1 MAWTFF
7 LYILGVKTKT
17 QFKEKMYRFLTYVP
31 DIDSA
36 LNDFWNVNEHKVKFW
51 YKDRQKDDDI
61 IISASPEF
69 LLKPICE
76 RLGIKNLMA
85 SKVDKHTGLYD
96 GENCWGEEKVKRLYE
111 KFPNAK
117 CEEFYSDSLSD
128 TPLAELADKA
138 MIIRE
143 NELIEFANKC
153 KYDSYSKDKIVK
165 LTADIDVSGS
175 DFKGISYFAGTFDG
189 GSHIISGFNVDY
201 KGSDFGFFRY
211 IAESGFITNLNISGS
226 INVTGS
232 QENIGG
238 IAGVNKGVINESS
251 FSGKVNASTATGAIA
266 GYNHENA
273 KIVSCTSDA
282 DILATNQ
289 TGGIAGVNDGLISS
303 CTSKSRVNTQELD
316 TTLDI
321 GGVDVGTLNLTQNVI
336 DRNDMGGIAGEST
349 GIISDCVNYGKI
361 GFAHTGY
368 NVGGIAGKQS
378 GKVITCSNEGEIYGR
393 KDVGGIVGQAE
404 PDIESEY
411 LNDRVDDVQSSIDII
426 NSTLNNMSSSMNNAS
441 SDVKSYTENIID
453 QYKELLDKLQDK
465 LNGNNDNDE
474 KIEDFVD
481 DISKDIENSTVADD
495 IHGLADTVDSEIR
508 TIADSIERI
517 SAQIKNIG
525 NTVTETM
532 DVVTSDD
539 NYIEDI
545 SSADS
550 AQNSDGVIAKSVNRG
565 AVHGDINAG
574 GIAGTMNVEYD
585 VDPEY
590 DLDITETTNV
600 RLRSTVSDVVIYCIN
615 YGEVN
620 SKKDC
625 AGGIV
630 GLQELGL
637 VYGSEGYG
645 TVKSET
651 GNYAGGIAG
660 NSASAITDSYSLCN
674 VESEDYTG
682 GICGK
687 GYTMQNCIS
696 IPAILGDGEAK
707 GSLAGIIESDG
718 EVSTNIFVNDIYG
731 GIDDINYSGK
741 ADSASYEAVM
751 AMENIPDGFHR
762 VTLVFKAD
770 GNVIDT
776 KNIAYNANLGVSE
789 LPSIPDKDG
798 FYAQWPENIVSKPIL
813 QNTVVE
819 AEYHVWIESVAGD
832 IASQND
838 KPLFIAEGK
847 FYDDNKITL
856 SKCDTDNLSGDIEY
870 SYAWKMRGTDVKDKG
885 TKTCHFYIK
894 NTLGSS
900 EVWYR
905 DNADSG
911 WVKADA
917 KEHGSYMT
925 AEIPYEADF
934 AVIHKESSNMIYYIC
949 GGAAACII
957 VLAVIIIKKRKKR
970 NK

>member
-1 MAWTFF
+1 MTMKKYLKKRIIPAG
-7 LYILGVKTKT
+7 LSLILIIMTVISI
-17 QFKEKMYRFLTYVP
+17 MPINV
-31 DIDSA
+31 SA
-36 LNDFWNVNEHKVKFW
+36 E
-51 YKDRQKDDDI
+51 
-61 IISASPEF
+61 
-69 LLKPICE
+69 
-76 RLGIKNLMA
+76 
-85 SKVDKHTGLYD
+85 
-96 GENCWGEEKVKRLYE
+96 
-111 KFPNAK
+111 
-117 CEEFYSDSLSD
+117 DSLNVIEIS
-128 TPLAELADKA
+128 
-138 MIIRE
+138 RV

-453 QYKELLDKLQDK
+453 QYNELLDKLQDK

-495 IHGLADTVDSEIR
+495 IHGVADTVDSEIR

-539 NYIEDI
+539 DYIEDI

-856 SKCDTDNLSGDIEY
+856 SKCDTDNLSGNIEY

-894 NTLGSS
+894 NTSGSS

>member
-1 MAWTFF
+1 MTMKKYLKKRIIPAG
-7 LYILGVKTKT
+7 LSLILIIMTVISI
-17 QFKEKMYRFLTYVP
+17 MPINV
-31 DIDSA
+31 SA
-36 LNDFWNVNEHKVKFW
+36 E
-51 YKDRQKDDDI
+51 
-61 IISASPEF
+61 
-69 LLKPICE
+69 
-76 RLGIKNLMA
+76 
-85 SKVDKHTGLYD
+85 
-96 GENCWGEEKVKRLYE
+96 
-111 KFPNAK
+111 
-117 CEEFYSDSLSD
+117 DSLNVIEIS
-128 TPLAELADKA
+128 
-138 MIIRE
+138 RV

-545 SSADS
+545 SSAGS

>member
-1 MAWTFF
+1 MTMKKYLKKRIIPAG
-7 LYILGVKTKT
+7 LSLILIIMTVISI
-17 QFKEKMYRFLTYVP
+17 MPINV
-31 DIDSA
+31 SA
-36 LNDFWNVNEHKVKFW
+36 E
-51 YKDRQKDDDI
+51 
-61 IISASPEF
+61 
-69 LLKPICE
+69 
-76 RLGIKNLMA
+76 
-85 SKVDKHTGLYD
+85 
-96 GENCWGEEKVKRLYE
+96 
-111 KFPNAK
+111 
-117 CEEFYSDSLSD
+117 DSLNVIEIS
-128 TPLAELADKA
+128 
-138 MIIRE
+138 RV

-232 QENIGG
+232 QKNIGG

-495 IHGLADTVDSEIR
+495 IHGVADTVDSEIR

-539 NYIEDI
+539 DYIEDI

-776 KNIAYNANLGVSE
+776 KNIAYNANLGVAE

-798 FYAQWPENIVSKPIL
+798 YYAQWPENIVSKPIL

-894 NTLGSS
+894 NTSGSS

>member
-1 MAWTFF
+1 MTMKKYLKKRIIPAG
-7 LYILGVKTKT
+7 LSLILIIMTVISI
-17 QFKEKMYRFLTYVP
+17 MPINV
-31 DIDSA
+31 SA
-36 LNDFWNVNEHKVKFW
+36 E
-51 YKDRQKDDDI
+51 
-61 IISASPEF
+61 
-69 LLKPICE
+69 
-76 RLGIKNLMA
+76 
-85 SKVDKHTGLYD
+85 
-96 GENCWGEEKVKRLYE
+96 
-111 KFPNAK
+111 
-117 CEEFYSDSLSD
+117 DSLNVIEIS
-128 TPLAELADKA
+128 
-138 MIIRE
+138 RV

-232 QENIGG
+232 QKNIGG

-495 IHGLADTVDSEIR
+495 IHGVADTVDSEIR

-539 NYIEDI
+539 DYIEDI

-645 TVKSET
+645 TAKSET

-789 LPSIPDKDG
+789 LPAIPDKDG
-798 FYAQWPENIVSKPIL
+798 YYAQWPENIVSKPIL

-894 NTLGSS
+894 NTSGSS

>member
-1 MAWTFF
+1 MTMKKYLKKRIIPAG
-7 LYILGVKTKT
+7 LSLILIIMTVISI
-17 QFKEKMYRFLTYVP
+17 MPINV
-31 DIDSA
+31 SA
-36 LNDFWNVNEHKVKFW
+36 E
-51 YKDRQKDDDI
+51 
-61 IISASPEF
+61 
-69 LLKPICE
+69 
-76 RLGIKNLMA
+76 
-85 SKVDKHTGLYD
+85 
-96 GENCWGEEKVKRLYE
+96 
-111 KFPNAK
+111 
-117 CEEFYSDSLSD
+117 DSLNVIEIS
-128 TPLAELADKA
+128 
-138 MIIRE
+138 RV

-232 QENIGG
+232 QKNIGG

-495 IHGLADTVDSEIR
+495 IHGVADTVDSEIR

-539 NYIEDI
+539 DYIEDI

-894 NTLGSS
+894 NTSGSS

-949 GGAAACII
+949 GGATACII

>member
-1 MAWTFF
+1 MTMKKYLKKRIIPAG
-7 LYILGVKTKT
+7 LSLILIIMTVISI
-17 QFKEKMYRFLTYVP
+17 MPINV
-31 DIDSA
+31 SA
-36 LNDFWNVNEHKVKFW
+36 E
-51 YKDRQKDDDI
+51 
-61 IISASPEF
+61 
-69 LLKPICE
+69 
-76 RLGIKNLMA
+76 
-85 SKVDKHTGLYD
+85 
-96 GENCWGEEKVKRLYE
+96 
-111 KFPNAK
+111 
-117 CEEFYSDSLSD
+117 DSLNVIEIS
-128 TPLAELADKA
+128 
-138 MIIRE
+138 RV

-232 QENIGG
+232 QKNIGG

-273 KIVSCTSDA
+273 KIVSCASDA

-495 IHGLADTVDSEIR
+495 IHGVADTVDSEIR

-539 NYIEDI
+539 DYIEDI

-798 FYAQWPENIVSKPIL
+798 YYAQWPENIVSKPIL

-894 NTLGSS
+894 NTSGSS

>member
-1 MAWTFF
+1 MTMKKYLKKRIIPAG
-7 LYILGVKTKT
+7 LSLILIIMTVISI
-17 QFKEKMYRFLTYVP
+17 MPINV
-31 DIDSA
+31 SA
-36 LNDFWNVNEHKVKFW
+36 E
-51 YKDRQKDDDI
+51 
-61 IISASPEF
+61 
-69 LLKPICE
+69 
-76 RLGIKNLMA
+76 
-85 SKVDKHTGLYD
+85 
-96 GENCWGEEKVKRLYE
+96 
-111 KFPNAK
+111 
-117 CEEFYSDSLSD
+117 DSLNVIEIS
-128 TPLAELADKA
+128 
-138 MIIRE
+138 RV

-539 NYIEDI
+539 DYIEDI

-770 GNVIDT
+770 GNVIDK

-798 FYAQWPENIVSKPIL
+798 YYAQWPENIVSKPIL

-894 NTLGSS
+894 NTSGSS

>member
-1 MAWTFF
+1 MTMKKYLKKRIIPAG
-7 LYILGVKTKT
+7 LSLILIIMTVISI
-17 QFKEKMYRFLTYVP
+17 MPINV
-31 DIDSA
+31 SA
-36 LNDFWNVNEHKVKFW
+36 E
-51 YKDRQKDDDI
+51 
-61 IISASPEF
+61 
-69 LLKPICE
+69 
-76 RLGIKNLMA
+76 
-85 SKVDKHTGLYD
+85 
-96 GENCWGEEKVKRLYE
+96 
-111 KFPNAK
+111 
-117 CEEFYSDSLSD
+117 DSLNVIEIS
-128 TPLAELADKA
+128 
-138 MIIRE
+138 RV

-495 IHGLADTVDSEIR
+495 IHGVADTVDSEIR

-517 SAQIKNIG
+517 SVQIKNIG

-539 NYIEDI
+539 DYIEDI

-798 FYAQWPENIVSKPIL
+798 YYAQWPENIVSKPIL

>member
-1 MAWTFF
+1 MTMKKYLKKRIIPAG
-7 LYILGVKTKT
+7 LSLILIIMTVISI
-17 QFKEKMYRFLTYVP
+17 MPINV
-31 DIDSA
+31 SA
-36 LNDFWNVNEHKVKFW
+36 E
-51 YKDRQKDDDI
+51 
-61 IISASPEF
+61 
-69 LLKPICE
+69 
-76 RLGIKNLMA
+76 
-85 SKVDKHTGLYD
+85 
-96 GENCWGEEKVKRLYE
+96 
-111 KFPNAK
+111 
-117 CEEFYSDSLSD
+117 DSLNVIEIS
-128 TPLAELADKA
+128 
-138 MIIRE
+138 RV

-226 INVTGS
+226 INATGS

-798 FYAQWPENIVSKPIL
+798 YYAQWPENIVSKPIL

>member
-1 MAWTFF
+1 MTMKKYLKKRIIPAG
-7 LYILGVKTKT
+7 LSLILIIMTVISI
-17 QFKEKMYRFLTYVP
+17 MPINV
-31 DIDSA
+31 SA
-36 LNDFWNVNEHKVKFW
+36 E
-51 YKDRQKDDDI
+51 
-61 IISASPEF
+61 
-69 LLKPICE
+69 
-76 RLGIKNLMA
+76 
-85 SKVDKHTGLYD
+85 
-96 GENCWGEEKVKRLYE
+96 
-111 KFPNAK
+111 
-117 CEEFYSDSLSD
+117 DSLNVIEIS
-128 TPLAELADKA
+128 
-138 MIIRE
+138 RV

-495 IHGLADTVDSEIR
+495 IHGVADTVDSEIR

-539 NYIEDI
+539 DYIEDI

-574 GIAGTMNVEYD
+574 GIAGTMNIEYD

-798 FYAQWPENIVSKPIL
+798 YYAQWPENIVSKPIL

-894 NTLGSS
+894 NTSGSS

>member
-1 MAWTFF
+1 MTMKKYLKKRIIPAG
-7 LYILGVKTKT
+7 LSLILIIMTVISI
-17 QFKEKMYRFLTYVP
+17 MPINV
-31 DIDSA
+31 SA
-36 LNDFWNVNEHKVKFW
+36 E
-51 YKDRQKDDDI
+51 
-61 IISASPEF
+61 
-69 LLKPICE
+69 
-76 RLGIKNLMA
+76 
-85 SKVDKHTGLYD
+85 
-96 GENCWGEEKVKRLYE
+96 
-111 KFPNAK
+111 
-117 CEEFYSDSLSD
+117 DSLNVIEIS
-128 TPLAELADKA
+128 
-138 MIIRE
+138 RV

-232 QENIGG
+232 QKNIGG

>member
-1 MAWTFF
+1 MTMKKYLKKRIIPAG
-7 LYILGVKTKT
+7 LSLILIIMTVISI
-17 QFKEKMYRFLTYVP
+17 MPINV
-31 DIDSA
+31 SA
-36 LNDFWNVNEHKVKFW
+36 E
-51 YKDRQKDDDI
+51 
-61 IISASPEF
+61 
-69 LLKPICE
+69 
-76 RLGIKNLMA
+76 
-85 SKVDKHTGLYD
+85 
-96 GENCWGEEKVKRLYE
+96 
-111 KFPNAK
+111 
-117 CEEFYSDSLSD
+117 DSLNVIEIS
-128 TPLAELADKA
+128 
-138 MIIRE
+138 RV

-539 NYIEDI
+539 DYIEDI

-660 NSASAITDSYSLCN
+660 NGASAITDSYSLCN

-798 FYAQWPENIVSKPIL
+798 YYAQWPENIVSKPIL

-894 NTLGSS
+894 NTSGSS

>member
-1 MAWTFF
+1 MTMKKYLKKRIIPAG
-7 LYILGVKTKT
+7 LSLILIIMTVISI
-17 QFKEKMYRFLTYVP
+17 MPINV
-31 DIDSA
+31 SA
-36 LNDFWNVNEHKVKFW
+36 E
-51 YKDRQKDDDI
+51 
-61 IISASPEF
+61 
-69 LLKPICE
+69 
-76 RLGIKNLMA
+76 
-85 SKVDKHTGLYD
+85 
-96 GENCWGEEKVKRLYE
+96 
-111 KFPNAK
+111 
-117 CEEFYSDSLSD
+117 DSLNVIEIS
-128 TPLAELADKA
+128 
-138 MIIRE
+138 RV

-378 GKVITCSNEGEIYGR
+378 GKVITCSNGGEIYGR

-495 IHGLADTVDSEIR
+495 IHGVADTVDSEIR

-539 NYIEDI
+539 DYIEDI

-894 NTLGSS
+894 NTSGSS

>member
-1 MAWTFF
+1 MTMKKYLKKRIIPAG
-7 LYILGVKTKT
+7 LSLILIIMTVISI
-17 QFKEKMYRFLTYVP
+17 MPINV
-31 DIDSA
+31 SA
-36 LNDFWNVNEHKVKFW
+36 E
-51 YKDRQKDDDI
+51 
-61 IISASPEF
+61 
-69 LLKPICE
+69 
-76 RLGIKNLMA
+76 
-85 SKVDKHTGLYD
+85 
-96 GENCWGEEKVKRLYE
+96 
-111 KFPNAK
+111 
-117 CEEFYSDSLSD
+117 DSLNVIEIS
-128 TPLAELADKA
+128 
-138 MIIRE
+138 RV

-232 QENIGG
+232 QKNIGG

-481 DISKDIENSTVADD
+481 DISKDIENSTVEDD
-495 IHGLADTVDSEIR
+495 IYGVADTVDSEIR

-539 NYIEDI
+539 DYIEDI

-574 GIAGTMNVEYD
+574 GIAGTMNIEYD

-798 FYAQWPENIVSKPIL
+798 YYAQWPENIVSKPIL

-894 NTLGSS
+894 NTSGSS

>member
-1 MAWTFF
+1 MTMKKYLKKRIIPAG
-7 LYILGVKTKT
+7 LSLILIIMTVISI
-17 QFKEKMYRFLTYVP
+17 MPINV
-31 DIDSA
+31 SA
-36 LNDFWNVNEHKVKFW
+36 E
-51 YKDRQKDDDI
+51 
-61 IISASPEF
+61 
-69 LLKPICE
+69 
-76 RLGIKNLMA
+76 
-85 SKVDKHTGLYD
+85 
-96 GENCWGEEKVKRLYE
+96 
-111 KFPNAK
+111 
-117 CEEFYSDSLSD
+117 DSLNVIEIS
-128 TPLAELADKA
+128 
-138 MIIRE
+138 RV

-175 DFKGISYFAGTFDG
+175 DFKGISYFAGIFDG

-495 IHGLADTVDSEIR
+495 IHGVADTVDSEIR

-539 NYIEDI
+539 DYIEDI

-894 NTLGSS
+894 NTSGSS

>member
-1 MAWTFF
+1 MTMKKYLKKRIIPAG
-7 LYILGVKTKT
+7 LSLILIIMTVISI
-17 QFKEKMYRFLTYVP
+17 MPINV
-31 DIDSA
+31 SA
-36 LNDFWNVNEHKVKFW
+36 E
-51 YKDRQKDDDI
+51 
-61 IISASPEF
+61 
-69 LLKPICE
+69 
-76 RLGIKNLMA
+76 
-85 SKVDKHTGLYD
+85 
-96 GENCWGEEKVKRLYE
+96 
-111 KFPNAK
+111 
-117 CEEFYSDSLSD
+117 DSLNVIEIS
-128 TPLAELADKA
+128 
-138 MIIRE
+138 RV

-226 INVTGS
+226 INVTRS
-232 QENIGG
+232 QKNIGG

-495 IHGLADTVDSEIR
+495 IHGVADTVDSEIR

-539 NYIEDI
+539 DYIEDI

-645 TVKSET
+645 TVKSEP

-660 NSASAITDSYSLCN
+660 NSSSAITDSYSLCN

-894 NTLGSS
+894 NTSGSS

>member
-1 MAWTFF
+1 MTMKKYLKKRIIPAG
-7 LYILGVKTKT
+7 LSLILIIMTVISI
-17 QFKEKMYRFLTYVP
+17 MPINV
-31 DIDSA
+31 SA
-36 LNDFWNVNEHKVKFW
+36 E
-51 YKDRQKDDDI
+51 
-61 IISASPEF
+61 
-69 LLKPICE
+69 
-76 RLGIKNLMA
+76 
-85 SKVDKHTGLYD
+85 
-96 GENCWGEEKVKRLYE
+96 
-111 KFPNAK
+111 
-117 CEEFYSDSLSD
+117 DSLNVIEIS
-128 TPLAELADKA
+128 
-138 MIIRE
+138 RV

-232 QENIGG
+232 QKNIGG

-495 IHGLADTVDSEIR
+495 IHGVADTVDSEIR

-539 NYIEDI
+539 DYIEDI

-798 FYAQWPENIVSKPIL
+798 YYAQWPENIVSKPIL

-894 NTLGSS
+894 NTSGSS

-934 AVIHKESSNMIYYIC
+934 AVIHKQSSNMIYYIC

>member
-1 MAWTFF
+1 MTMKKYLKKRIIPAG
-7 LYILGVKTKT
+7 LSLILIIMTVISI
-17 QFKEKMYRFLTYVP
+17 MPINV
-31 DIDSA
+31 SA
-36 LNDFWNVNEHKVKFW
+36 E
-51 YKDRQKDDDI
+51 
-61 IISASPEF
+61 
-69 LLKPICE
+69 
-76 RLGIKNLMA
+76 
-85 SKVDKHTGLYD
+85 
-96 GENCWGEEKVKRLYE
+96 
-111 KFPNAK
+111 
-117 CEEFYSDSLSD
+117 DSLNVIEIS
-128 TPLAELADKA
+128 
-138 MIIRE
+138 RV

-232 QENIGG
+232 QKNIGG

-495 IHGLADTVDSEIR
+495 IHGVADTVDSEIR

-539 NYIEDI
+539 DYIEDI

-645 TVKSET
+645 TVKTET

-798 FYAQWPENIVSKPIL
+798 YYAQWPENIVSKPIL

-894 NTLGSS
+894 NTSGSS

>member
-1 MAWTFF
+1 MTMKKYLKKRIIPAG
-7 LYILGVKTKT
+7 LSLILIIMTVISI
-17 QFKEKMYRFLTYVP
+17 MPINV
-31 DIDSA
+31 SA
-36 LNDFWNVNEHKVKFW
+36 EHSLNVIE
-51 YKDRQKDDDI
+51 
-61 IISASPEF
+61 IS
-69 LLKPICE
+69 
-76 RLGIKNLMA
+76 R
-85 SKVDKHTGLYD
+85 V
-96 GENCWGEEKVKRLYE
+96 
-111 KFPNAK
+111 
-117 CEEFYSDSLSD
+117 
-128 TPLAELADKA
+128 
-138 MIIRE
+138 

-336 DRNDMGGIAGEST
+336 DRNDMGGIAGGST

-495 IHGLADTVDSEIR
+495 IHGVADTVDSEIR

-539 NYIEDI
+539 DYIEDI

-798 FYAQWPENIVSKPIL
+798 YYAQWPENIVSKPIL

-894 NTLGSS
+894 NTSGSS

>member
-1 MAWTFF
+1 MTMKKYLKKRIIPAG
-7 LYILGVKTKT
+7 LSLILIIMTVISI
-17 QFKEKMYRFLTYVP
+17 MPINV
-31 DIDSA
+31 SA
-36 LNDFWNVNEHKVKFW
+36 E
-51 YKDRQKDDDI
+51 
-61 IISASPEF
+61 
-69 LLKPICE
+69 
-76 RLGIKNLMA
+76 
-85 SKVDKHTGLYD
+85 
-96 GENCWGEEKVKRLYE
+96 
-111 KFPNAK
+111 
-117 CEEFYSDSLSD
+117 DSLNVIEIS
-128 TPLAELADKA
+128 
-138 MIIRE
+138 RV

-474 KIEDFVD
+474 KIEDF
-481 DISKDIENSTVADD
+481 ENSTVADD

-620 SKKDC
+620 LKKDC

-798 FYAQWPENIVSKPIL
+798 YYAQWPENIVSKPIL

-894 NTLGSS
+894 NTSGSS

>member
-1 MAWTFF
+1 MTMKKYLKKRIIPAG
-7 LYILGVKTKT
+7 LSLILIIMTVISIMTIN
-17 QFKEKMYRFLTYVP
+17 V
-31 DIDSA
+31 SA
-36 LNDFWNVNEHKVKFW
+36 E
-51 YKDRQKDDDI
+51 
-61 IISASPEF
+61 
-69 LLKPICE
+69 
-76 RLGIKNLMA
+76 
-85 SKVDKHTGLYD
+85 
-96 GENCWGEEKVKRLYE
+96 
-111 KFPNAK
+111 
-117 CEEFYSDSLSD
+117 DSLNVIEIS
-128 TPLAELADKA
+128 
-138 MIIRE
+138 RV

-232 QENIGG
+232 QKNIGG

-393 KDVGGIVGQAE
+393 KDVGGIVGQTE

-495 IHGLADTVDSEIR
+495 IHGVADTVDSEIR

-539 NYIEDI
+539 DYIEDI

-798 FYAQWPENIVSKPIL
+798 YYAQWPENIVSKPIL

-894 NTLGSS
+894 NTSGSS

>member
-1 MAWTFF
+1 MTMKKYLKKRIIPAG
-7 LYILGVKTKT
+7 LSLILIIMTVISI
-17 QFKEKMYRFLTYVP
+17 MPINV
-31 DIDSA
+31 SA
-36 LNDFWNVNEHKVKFW
+36 E
-51 YKDRQKDDDI
+51 
-61 IISASPEF
+61 
-69 LLKPICE
+69 
-76 RLGIKNLMA
+76 
-85 SKVDKHTGLYD
+85 
-96 GENCWGEEKVKRLYE
+96 
-111 KFPNAK
+111 
-117 CEEFYSDSLSD
+117 DSLNVIEIS
-128 TPLAELADKA
+128 
-138 MIIRE
+138 RV

-495 IHGLADTVDSEIR
+495 IHGVADTVDSEIR

-517 SAQIKNIG
+517 SVQIKNIG

-539 NYIEDI
+539 DYIEDI

-789 LPSIPDKDG
+789 LPAIPDKDG
-798 FYAQWPENIVSKPIL
+798 YYAQWPENIVSKPIL

-894 NTLGSS
+894 NTSGSS

>member
-1 MAWTFF
+1 MTMKKYLKKRIIPAG
-7 LYILGVKTKT
+7 LSLILIIMTVISI
-17 QFKEKMYRFLTYVP
+17 MPINV
-31 DIDSA
+31 SA
-36 LNDFWNVNEHKVKFW
+36 E
-51 YKDRQKDDDI
+51 
-61 IISASPEF
+61 
-69 LLKPICE
+69 
-76 RLGIKNLMA
+76 
-85 SKVDKHTGLYD
+85 
-96 GENCWGEEKVKRLYE
+96 
-111 KFPNAK
+111 
-117 CEEFYSDSLSD
+117 DSLNVIEIS
-128 TPLAELADKA
+128 
-138 MIIRE
+138 RV

-232 QENIGG
+232 QKNIGG

-426 NSTLNNMSSSMNNAS
+426 NSTLDNMSSSMNNAS
-441 SDVKSYTENIID
+441 SDVKSYIENIID
-453 QYKELLDKLQDK
+453 QYKELLGKLQDK

-495 IHGLADTVDSEIR
+495 IHGVADTVDSEIR

-539 NYIEDI
+539 DYIEDI

-798 FYAQWPENIVSKPIL
+798 YYAQWPENIVSKPIL

-819 AEYHVWIESVAGD
+819 AEYHVWVESVAGD

-894 NTLGSS
+894 NTSGSS

>member
-1 MAWTFF
+1 MTMKKYLKKRIIPAG
-7 LYILGVKTKT
+7 LSLILIIMTVISI
-17 QFKEKMYRFLTYVP
+17 MPINV
-31 DIDSA
+31 SA
-36 LNDFWNVNEHKVKFW
+36 E
-51 YKDRQKDDDI
+51 
-61 IISASPEF
+61 
-69 LLKPICE
+69 
-76 RLGIKNLMA
+76 
-85 SKVDKHTGLYD
+85 
-96 GENCWGEEKVKRLYE
+96 
-111 KFPNAK
+111 
-117 CEEFYSDSLSD
+117 DSLNVIEIS
-128 TPLAELADKA
+128 
-138 MIIRE
+138 RV

-226 INVTGS
+226 INITGS
-232 QENIGG
+232 QKNIGG

-495 IHGLADTVDSEIR
+495 IHGVADTVDSEIR

-539 NYIEDI
+539 DYIEDI

-789 LPSIPDKDG
+789 LPAIPDKDG
-798 FYAQWPENIVSKPIL
+798 YYAQWPENIVSKPIL

-832 IASQND
+832 IASQKD

-894 NTLGSS
+894 NTSGSS

>member
-1 MAWTFF
+1 MTMKKYLKKRIIPAG
-7 LYILGVKTKT
+7 LSLILIIMTVISI
-17 QFKEKMYRFLTYVP
+17 MPINV
-31 DIDSA
+31 SA
-36 LNDFWNVNEHKVKFW
+36 E
-51 YKDRQKDDDI
+51 
-61 IISASPEF
+61 
-69 LLKPICE
+69 
-76 RLGIKNLMA
+76 
-85 SKVDKHTGLYD
+85 
-96 GENCWGEEKVKRLYE
+96 
-111 KFPNAK
+111 
-117 CEEFYSDSLSD
+117 DSLNVIEIS
-128 TPLAELADKA
+128 
-138 MIIRE
+138 RV

-620 SKKDC
+620 LKKDC
-625 AGGIV
+625 SGGIV

-798 FYAQWPENIVSKPIL
+798 YYAQWPENIVSKPIL

-894 NTLGSS
+894 NTSGSS

>member
-1 MAWTFF
+1 MTMKKYLKKRIIPAG
-7 LYILGVKTKT
+7 LSLILIIMTVISI
-17 QFKEKMYRFLTYVP
+17 MPINV
-31 DIDSA
+31 SA
-36 LNDFWNVNEHKVKFW
+36 E
-51 YKDRQKDDDI
+51 
-61 IISASPEF
+61 
-69 LLKPICE
+69 
-76 RLGIKNLMA
+76 
-85 SKVDKHTGLYD
+85 
-96 GENCWGEEKVKRLYE
+96 
-111 KFPNAK
+111 
-117 CEEFYSDSLSD
+117 DSLNVIEIS
-128 TPLAELADKA
+128 
-138 MIIRE
+138 RV

-189 GSHIISGFNVDY
+189 GSHIISGFNVDF

-232 QENIGG
+232 QKNIGG

-404 PDIESEY
+404 PDVESEY

-453 QYKELLDKLQDK
+453 QYKELLGKLQDK

-495 IHGLADTVDSEIR
+495 IHGVADTVDSEIR

-539 NYIEDI
+539 DYIEDI

-798 FYAQWPENIVSKPIL
+798 YYAQWPENIVSKPIL

-894 NTLGSS
+894 NTSGSS

>member
-1 MAWTFF
+1 MTMKKYLKKRIIPAG
-7 LYILGVKTKT
+7 LSLILIIMTVISI
-17 QFKEKMYRFLTYVP
+17 MPINV
-31 DIDSA
+31 SA
-36 LNDFWNVNEHKVKFW
+36 E
-51 YKDRQKDDDI
+51 
-61 IISASPEF
+61 
-69 LLKPICE
+69 
-76 RLGIKNLMA
+76 
-85 SKVDKHTGLYD
+85 
-96 GENCWGEEKVKRLYE
+96 
-111 KFPNAK
+111 
-117 CEEFYSDSLSD
+117 DSLNVIEIS
-128 TPLAELADKA
+128 
-138 MIIRE
+138 RV

-495 IHGLADTVDSEIR
+495 IHGVADTVDSEIR

-539 NYIEDI
+539 DYIEDI

-696 IPAILGDGEAK
+696 IPTILGDGEAK

-798 FYAQWPENIVSKPIL
+798 YYAQWPENIVSKPIL

-885 TKTCHFYIK
+885 TKTCLFYIK
-894 NTLGSS
+894 NTSGSS

>member
-1 MAWTFF
+1 MTMKKYLKKRIIPAG
-7 LYILGVKTKT
+7 LSLILIIMTVISI
-17 QFKEKMYRFLTYVP
+17 MPINV
-31 DIDSA
+31 SA
-36 LNDFWNVNEHKVKFW
+36 E
-51 YKDRQKDDDI
+51 
-61 IISASPEF
+61 
-69 LLKPICE
+69 
-76 RLGIKNLMA
+76 
-85 SKVDKHTGLYD
+85 
-96 GENCWGEEKVKRLYE
+96 
-111 KFPNAK
+111 
-117 CEEFYSDSLSD
+117 DSLNVIEIS
-128 TPLAELADKA
+128 
-138 MIIRE
+138 RV

-232 QENIGG
+232 QKNIGG

-495 IHGLADTVDSEIR
+495 IHGVADTVDSEIR

-539 NYIEDI
+539 DYIEDI

-798 FYAQWPENIVSKPIL
+798 YYAQWPENIVSKPIL

-870 SYAWKMRGTDVKDKG
+870 SYVWKMRGTDVKDKG

-894 NTLGSS
+894 NTSGSS

>member
-1 MAWTFF
+1 MTMKKYLKKRIIPAG
-7 LYILGVKTKT
+7 LSLILIIMTVISI
-17 QFKEKMYRFLTYVP
+17 MPINV
-31 DIDSA
+31 SA
-36 LNDFWNVNEHKVKFW
+36 E
-51 YKDRQKDDDI
+51 
-61 IISASPEF
+61 
-69 LLKPICE
+69 
-76 RLGIKNLMA
+76 
-85 SKVDKHTGLYD
+85 
-96 GENCWGEEKVKRLYE
+96 
-111 KFPNAK
+111 
-117 CEEFYSDSLSD
+117 DSLNVIEIS
-128 TPLAELADKA
+128 
-138 MIIRE
+138 RV

-226 INVTGS
+226 INATGS

-660 NSASAITDSYSLCN
+660 NSASAIKDSYSLCN

>member
-1 MAWTFF
+1 MTMKKYLKKRIIPAG
-7 LYILGVKTKT
+7 LSLILIIMTVISI
-17 QFKEKMYRFLTYVP
+17 MPINV
-31 DIDSA
+31 SA
-36 LNDFWNVNEHKVKFW
+36 E
-51 YKDRQKDDDI
+51 
-61 IISASPEF
+61 
-69 LLKPICE
+69 
-76 RLGIKNLMA
+76 
-85 SKVDKHTGLYD
+85 
-96 GENCWGEEKVKRLYE
+96 
-111 KFPNAK
+111 
-117 CEEFYSDSLSD
+117 DSLNVIEIS
-128 TPLAELADKA
+128 
-138 MIIRE
+138 RV

-368 NVGGIAGKQS
+368 NVGGIAGKQR

-426 NSTLNNMSSSMNNAS
+426 NSTLNNMSSSMNNVS

-495 IHGLADTVDSEIR
+495 IHGVADTVDSEIR

-539 NYIEDI
+539 DYIEDI

-798 FYAQWPENIVSKPIL
+798 YYAQWPENIVSKPIL

-894 NTLGSS
+894 NTSGSS

>member
-1 MAWTFF
+1 MTMKKYLKKRIIPAG
-7 LYILGVKTKT
+7 LSLILIIMTVISI
-17 QFKEKMYRFLTYVP
+17 MPINV
-31 DIDSA
+31 SA
-36 LNDFWNVNEHKVKFW
+36 E
-51 YKDRQKDDDI
+51 
-61 IISASPEF
+61 
-69 LLKPICE
+69 
-76 RLGIKNLMA
+76 
-85 SKVDKHTGLYD
+85 
-96 GENCWGEEKVKRLYE
+96 
-111 KFPNAK
+111 
-117 CEEFYSDSLSD
+117 DSLNVIEIS
-128 TPLAELADKA
+128 
-138 MIIRE
+138 RV

-232 QENIGG
+232 QKNIGG

-495 IHGLADTVDSEIR
+495 IHGVADTVDSEIR

-539 NYIEDI
+539 DYIEDI
-545 SSADS
+545 SYADS

-798 FYAQWPENIVSKPIL
+798 YYAQWPENIVSKPIL

-894 NTLGSS
+894 NTSGSS

>member
-1 MAWTFF
+1 MTMIKYLKKSIIPAG
-7 LYILGVKTKT
+7 LSLILIIMTVISI
-17 QFKEKMYRFLTYVP
+17 MPINV
-31 DIDSA
+31 SA
-36 LNDFWNVNEHKVKFW
+36 E
-51 YKDRQKDDDI
+51 
-61 IISASPEF
+61 
-69 LLKPICE
+69 
-76 RLGIKNLMA
+76 
-85 SKVDKHTGLYD
+85 
-96 GENCWGEEKVKRLYE
+96 
-111 KFPNAK
+111 
-117 CEEFYSDSLSD
+117 DSLNVIEIS
-128 TPLAELADKA
+128 
-138 MIIRE
+138 RV

-232 QENIGG
+232 QKNIGG

-495 IHGLADTVDSEIR
+495 IHGVADTVDSEIR

-539 NYIEDI
+539 DYIEDI

-798 FYAQWPENIVSKPIL
+798 YYAQWPENIVSKPIL

-894 NTLGSS
+894 NTSGSS

>member
-1 MAWTFF
+1 MTMKKYLKKRIIPAG
-7 LYILGVKTKT
+7 LSLILIIMTVISI
-17 QFKEKMYRFLTYVP
+17 MPINV
-31 DIDSA
+31 SA
-36 LNDFWNVNEHKVKFW
+36 E
-51 YKDRQKDDDI
+51 
-61 IISASPEF
+61 
-69 LLKPICE
+69 
-76 RLGIKNLMA
+76 
-85 SKVDKHTGLYD
+85 
-96 GENCWGEEKVKRLYE
+96 
-111 KFPNAK
+111 
-117 CEEFYSDSLSD
+117 DSLNVIEIS
-128 TPLAELADKA
+128 
-138 MIIRE
+138 RV

-153 KYDSYSKDKIVK
+153 KYDSYSQDKIVK

-232 QENIGG
+232 QKNIGG

-495 IHGLADTVDSEIR
+495 IHGVADTVDSEIR

-539 NYIEDI
+539 DYIEDI

-645 TVKSET
+645 TAKSET

-798 FYAQWPENIVSKPIL
+798 YYAQWPENIVSKPIL

-894 NTLGSS
+894 NTSGSS

>member
-1 MAWTFF
+1 MTMKKYLKKRIIPAG
-7 LYILGVKTKT
+7 LSLILIIMTVISI
-17 QFKEKMYRFLTYVP
+17 MPINV
-31 DIDSA
+31 SA
-36 LNDFWNVNEHKVKFW
+36 E
-51 YKDRQKDDDI
+51 
-61 IISASPEF
+61 
-69 LLKPICE
+69 
-76 RLGIKNLMA
+76 
-85 SKVDKHTGLYD
+85 
-96 GENCWGEEKVKRLYE
+96 
-111 KFPNAK
+111 
-117 CEEFYSDSLSD
+117 DSLNVIEIS
-128 TPLAELADKA
+128 
-138 MIIRE
+138 RV

-495 IHGLADTVDSEIR
+495 IHGVADTVDSEIR

-539 NYIEDI
+539 DYIEDI

-894 NTLGSS
+894 NTSGSS

-949 GGAAACII
+949 GGSAACII

>member
-1 MAWTFF
+1 MTMKKYLKKRIIPAG
-7 LYILGVKTKT
+7 LSLILIIMTVISI
-17 QFKEKMYRFLTYVP
+17 MPINV
-31 DIDSA
+31 SA
-36 LNDFWNVNEHKVKFW
+36 E
-51 YKDRQKDDDI
+51 
-61 IISASPEF
+61 
-69 LLKPICE
+69 
-76 RLGIKNLMA
+76 
-85 SKVDKHTGLYD
+85 
-96 GENCWGEEKVKRLYE
+96 
-111 KFPNAK
+111 
-117 CEEFYSDSLSD
+117 DSLNVIEIS
-128 TPLAELADKA
+128 
-138 MIIRE
+138 RV

-303 CTSKSRVNTQELD
+303 CTSNSRVNTQELD

-495 IHGLADTVDSEIR
+495 IHGVADTVDSEIR

-539 NYIEDI
+539 DYIEDI

-798 FYAQWPENIVSKPIL
+798 YYAQWPENIVSKPIL

-894 NTLGSS
+894 NTSGSS

-957 VLAVIIIKKRKKR
+957 GLAVIIIKKRKKR

>member
-1 MAWTFF
+1 MTMKKYLKKRIIPAG
-7 LYILGVKTKT
+7 LSLILIIMTVISI
-17 QFKEKMYRFLTYVP
+17 MPINV
-31 DIDSA
+31 SA
-36 LNDFWNVNEHKVKFW
+36 E
-51 YKDRQKDDDI
+51 
-61 IISASPEF
+61 
-69 LLKPICE
+69 
-76 RLGIKNLMA
+76 
-85 SKVDKHTGLYD
+85 
-96 GENCWGEEKVKRLYE
+96 
-111 KFPNAK
+111 
-117 CEEFYSDSLSD
+117 DSLNVIEIS
-128 TPLAELADKA
+128 
-138 MIIRE
+138 RV

-441 SDVKSYTENIID
+441 SDVKSYKENIID

-495 IHGLADTVDSEIR
+495 IHGVADTVDSEIR

-539 NYIEDI
+539 DYIEDI

-894 NTLGSS
+894 NTSGSS

>member
-1 MAWTFF
+1 MTMKKY
-7 LYILGVKTKT
+7 LKKRIIPVGLSLILIIMTVISI
-17 QFKEKMYRFLTYVP
+17 MPINV
-31 DIDSA
+31 SA
-36 LNDFWNVNEHKVKFW
+36 E
-51 YKDRQKDDDI
+51 
-61 IISASPEF
+61 
-69 LLKPICE
+69 
-76 RLGIKNLMA
+76 
-85 SKVDKHTGLYD
+85 
-96 GENCWGEEKVKRLYE
+96 
-111 KFPNAK
+111 
-117 CEEFYSDSLSD
+117 DSLNVIEIS
-128 TPLAELADKA
+128 
-138 MIIRE
+138 RV

-232 QENIGG
+232 QKNIGG

-495 IHGLADTVDSEIR
+495 IHGVADTVDSEIR

-539 NYIEDI
+539 DYIEDI

-798 FYAQWPENIVSKPIL
+798 YYAQWPENIVSKPIL

-894 NTLGSS
+894 NTSGSS

>member
-1 MAWTFF
+1 MTMKKYLKKRIIPAG
-7 LYILGVKTKT
+7 LSLILIIMTVISI
-17 QFKEKMYRFLTYVP
+17 MPINV
-31 DIDSA
+31 SA
-36 LNDFWNVNEHKVKFW
+36 E
-51 YKDRQKDDDI
+51 
-61 IISASPEF
+61 
-69 LLKPICE
+69 
-76 RLGIKNLMA
+76 
-85 SKVDKHTGLYD
+85 
-96 GENCWGEEKVKRLYE
+96 
-111 KFPNAK
+111 
-117 CEEFYSDSLSD
+117 DSLNVIEIS
-128 TPLAELADKA
+128 
-138 MIIRE
+138 RV

-495 IHGLADTVDSEIR
+495 IHGVADTVDSEIR

-539 NYIEDI
+539 DYIEDI

-798 FYAQWPENIVSKPIL
+798 YYAQWPENIVSKPIL

-885 TKTCHFYIK
+885 KKTCHFYIK
-894 NTLGSS
+894 NTSGSS

>member
-1 MAWTFF
+1 MTMKKYLKKRIIPAG
-7 LYILGVKTKT
+7 LSLILIIMTVISI
-17 QFKEKMYRFLTYVP
+17 MPINV
-31 DIDSA
+31 SA
-36 LNDFWNVNEHKVKFW
+36 E
-51 YKDRQKDDDI
+51 
-61 IISASPEF
+61 
-69 LLKPICE
+69 
-76 RLGIKNLMA
+76 
-85 SKVDKHTGLYD
+85 
-96 GENCWGEEKVKRLYE
+96 
-111 KFPNAK
+111 
-117 CEEFYSDSLSD
+117 DSLNVIEIS
-128 TPLAELADKA
+128 
-138 MIIRE
+138 RV

-232 QENIGG
+232 QKNIGG

-495 IHGLADTVDSEIR
+495 IHGVADTVDSEIR

-539 NYIEDI
+539 DYIEDI

-798 FYAQWPENIVSKPIL
+798 YYAQWPENIVSKPIL

-894 NTLGSS
+894 NTSGSS

-957 VLAVIIIKKRKKR
+957 VLAVIIIKKSKKR

>member
-1 MAWTFF
+1 MTMKKYLKKRIIPAG
-7 LYILGVKTKT
+7 LSLILIIMTVISI
-17 QFKEKMYRFLTYVP
+17 MPINV
-31 DIDSA
+31 SA
-36 LNDFWNVNEHKVKFW
+36 E
-51 YKDRQKDDDI
+51 
-61 IISASPEF
+61 
-69 LLKPICE
+69 
-76 RLGIKNLMA
+76 
-85 SKVDKHTGLYD
+85 
-96 GENCWGEEKVKRLYE
+96 
-111 KFPNAK
+111 
-117 CEEFYSDSLSD
+117 DSLNVIEIS
-128 TPLAELADKA
+128 
-138 MIIRE
+138 RV

-232 QENIGG
+232 QKNIGG

-495 IHGLADTVDSEIR
+495 IHGVADTVDSEIR

-539 NYIEDI
+539 DYIEDI

-696 IPAILGDGEAK
+696 IPTILGDGEAK

-798 FYAQWPENIVSKPIL
+798 YYAQWPENIVSKPIL

-894 NTLGSS
+894 NTSGSS

-957 VLAVIIIKKRKKR
+957 VLAVIIIKNVKKEIS
-970 NK
+970 NVCQA